1 MAGYFPRHSI
11 AWKDEEAAAFRA
23 LSLSAVEFG
32 LITGVV
38 VRLARA
44 LALSHGLS
52 GRFIFFELTVILLY
66 TVVLLGA
73 AAAHLANYPLR
84 RWVWRAPLF
93 ALMEVTGE
101 MGASALLIALHR
113 ERWGSARADWGDWP
127 AMALNTLFTRGV
139 EVCAFALVLA
149 GVVYLVRRTLVTRE
163 RRESTR

>member
-11 AWKDEEAAAFRA
+11 AWKDEDAAAFRA

-32 LITGVV
+32 LLTGVV
-38 VRLARA
+38 LRLARA
-44 LALSHGLS
+44 LALGQGPS
-52 GRFIFFELTVILLY
+52 GRFFFVELTVLMVSTIL
-66 TVVLLGA
+66 LLGA

-84 RWVWRAPLF
+84 RWVWRAPFF
-93 ALMEVTGE
+93 ALMVVVGE
-101 MGASALLIALHR
+101 MATSALLLTLHR

-127 AMALNTLFTRGV
+127 AMALDTLLRRLV
-139 EVCAFALVLA
+139 EVCVFALVLA